1 MPVRRVRQTGPS
13 GGLDQPRSPRFDGR
27 KRAHEHRP
35 AAPPPP
41 PPKATSVRRPA
52 DRQSPDLSTATQV
65 AVGVAIIT
73 LHSFVPLGT
82 LRRALGTR
90 VEDQVVQR
98 VAFQAV
104 ERVPEQ
110 GEVGVQVVVR
120 RAQEEVQVGRERLRA
135 EALRADDR
143 LDAGAAPLELK
154 SVLRHC
160 RRGRVPAHRSEIL
173 PSGLSFLYCGRSSF
187 MISCI

>member
-1 MPVRRVRQTGPS
+1 MTGARGP
-13 GGLDQPRSPRFDGR
+13 
-27 KRAHEHRP
+27 
-35 AAPPPP
+35 
-41 PPKATSVRRPA
+41 T
-52 DRQSPDLSTATQV
+52 STAQRRHLPRPQRPRPFAGRPQV
-65 AVGVAIIT
+65 RGSTVPGPVERDASRGGRRYHYIT
-73 LHSFVPLGT
+73 FVCPLGT

-120 RAQEEVQVGRERLRA
+120 RAQEEIQVGRERLRA

-143 LDAGAAPLELK
+143 LDAGAAPFKSK